1 MKNKIE
7 CPYCDGHAILHSEQK
22 ELSFRK
28 ESFRV
33 RVHYYRCQKCNE
45 EFTTTDVDTVTM
57 LQLYNQYREK
67 YDIPFPE
74 EIKSLR
80 EKYVLSASK
89 MSSIL
94 GLGIN
99 SYNNYEKG
107 EVPSLANANLIS
119 MAQNPKSFLNLLRK
133 VQDKFSVNIY
143 DRLFARVNKAITETD
158 EFDPFNWAIHYY
170 NKPSKYS
177 GYKTPDFDKVSGL
190 ISLFL
195 QNCKEEYN
203 DKLKLNKLLFYA
215 DFWNYKK
222 NGSSITGISYRAIKY
237 GPVPAYYD
245 NIYALLESDNHIITE
260 FTDDG
265 HGGAREIFKS
275 GIETNKE
282 IFTELEIETIEEII
296 NKFKNTPTWEVVKV
310 SHNEIAWQKLNVE
323 NKIISYQDFAFDIT
337 GF

>member
-7 CPYCDGHAILHSEQK
+7 CPYCDGYAILHSEQK

-33 RVHYYRCQKCNE
+33 RVHFYRCQKCNE

-80 EKYVLSASK
+80 ENYVLSASK
-89 MSSIL
+89 MSTIL

-119 MAQNPKSFLNLLRK
+119 MAIKPRAFLDLLEK
-133 VQDKFSVNIY
+133 VRDNFPSNKYEKLTSRIK
-143 DRLFARVNKAITETD
+143 KAISTD
-158 EFDPFNWAIHYY
+158 SEFNPFNCAINYL
-170 NKPSKYS
+170 NKPSRFT
-177 GYKTPDFDKVSGL
+177 GYKTPDINKIIGL
-190 ISLFL
+190 ISIILHDC
-195 QNCKEEYN
+195 QEEFN
-203 DKLKLNKLLFYA
+203 DRLKLNKLLFYS
-215 DFWNYKK
+215 DFYNYKRTGK
-222 NGSSITGISYRAIKY
+222 SITGITYRAIKY
-237 GPVPAYYD
+237 GPLPTYYD
-245 NIYALLESDNHIITE
+245 NIFALLESGNYLSTY
-260 FTDDG
+260 FVDDG
-265 HGGAREIFKS
+265 RGGAREIFKPE
-275 GIETNKE
+275 IETNKE
-282 IFTELEIETIEEII
+282 IFTDKEIETIEEII
-296 NKFKNTPTWEVVKV
+296 NKFKNTSTWELVEI
-310 SHNEIAWQKLNVE
+310 SHNESAWQKLNVE
-323 NKIISYQDFAFDIT
+323 NEIISYQDFAFDLN